1 MFNRTNCDRKP
12 QLSGILTGPLNP
24 RDLRVGGKATS
35 CIISLTTL
43 HSRSLPLIG
52 NETGKPIGLNYY
64 GFVIAVKL

>member
-1 MFNRTNCDRKP
+1 MFDGSKCDRKS

-43 HSRSLPLIG
+43 HSRSLPLR
-52 NETGKPIGLNYY
+52 
-64 GFVIAVKL
+64 IAVFLNLV